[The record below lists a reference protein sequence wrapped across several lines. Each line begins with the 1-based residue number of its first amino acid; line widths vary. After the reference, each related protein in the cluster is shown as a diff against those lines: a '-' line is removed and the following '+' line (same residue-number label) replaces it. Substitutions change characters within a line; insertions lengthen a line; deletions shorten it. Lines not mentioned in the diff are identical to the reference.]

1 MADITAEIFT
11 ARFDDMFSADA
22 SGPVAIGAPLLAR
35 VLTKKHVQLASKVI
49 VDMPERSRCYREPP
63 GSRSRDCFLCL
74 DSNPTPSPQSPH
86 HMAGTRI
93 DTGPWKSRWSA
104 APRDLMH
111 AALGLLA
118 ATRPRI
124 WGLRAARWEPGGDFG
139 HPRCARAGM
148 RAVVC
153 AARLRAAC
161 AWSAGVAIALVLEM
175 RQNLRCEYRLC
186 VV

>member
-74 DSNPTPSPQSPH
+74 DSNPTPSPQSPTSYGRH
-86 HMAGTRI
+86 PHRYGPVEKPLERGT
-93 DTGPWKSRWSA
+93 
-104 APRDLMH
+104 PRSH
-111 AALGLLA
+111 ACGS
-118 ATRPRI
+118 
-124 WGLRAARWEPGGDFG
+124 RAAGGHEAADMGVARRQVGARRRFWAPSMRTRWDARGGV
-139 HPRCARAGM
+139 C
-148 RAVVC
+148 RAV
-153 AARLRAAC
+153 A
-161 AWSAGVAIALVLEM
+161 SG
-175 RQNLRCEYRLC
+175 LC
-186 VV
+186 VERGGRDRADARNRAKTIL